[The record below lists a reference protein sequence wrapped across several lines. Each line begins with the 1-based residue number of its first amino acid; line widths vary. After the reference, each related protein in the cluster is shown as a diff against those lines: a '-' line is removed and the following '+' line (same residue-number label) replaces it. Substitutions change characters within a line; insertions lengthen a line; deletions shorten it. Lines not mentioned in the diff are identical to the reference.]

1 MKRALLPAAMLLGVL
16 AAPAL
21 AQTGTPPPNQQV
33 VRATATPQT
42 TSTET
47 PTAVPEAEDVQAT
60 VTPTTEP
67 TALPTIVRVPE
78 PTMPAWVPDCSPDQP
93 QGTDCWG
100 KG

>member
-1 MKRALLPAAMLLGVL
+1 MTMHRALLTAAMLLGVL

-42 TSTET
+42 SATAT
-47 PTAVPEAEDVQAT
+47 PTAVPEVEDVQAT
-60 VTPTTEP
+60 VTATATTEP
-67 TALPTIVRVPE
+67 VRIAE